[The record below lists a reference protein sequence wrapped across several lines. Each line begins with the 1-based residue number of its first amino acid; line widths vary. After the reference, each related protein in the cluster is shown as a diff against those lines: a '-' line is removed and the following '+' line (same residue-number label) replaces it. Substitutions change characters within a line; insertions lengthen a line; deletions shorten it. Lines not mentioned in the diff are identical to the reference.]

1 MNNTAIRPEIESQ
14 AMGLSAL
21 HRGAPRIVSV
31 VSGKGG
37 VGKTFVSTSLSLIAA
52 RTGKQVL
59 LIDGDLSL
67 ANVDIALG
75 LKAKF
80 HLGDVISGRI
90 SFHEAIIPGP
100 KGIFVLPASAGIA
113 ELTRMD
119 EAEQQRLLGL
129 LRPPLS
135 PFDLVVIDCGAG
147 VGDNVIF
154 FGRAAHESGV
164 VLTPEPTSMA
174 DAYATIKVLSTKAGV
189 STIDVIVNQASES
202 AARDVFRRL
211 SGVVGR
217 FLPTCLRYAGSI
229 PLDDAVRASVL
240 ARQPLMISGP
250 DSPAGRALGLVA
262 RSWLLTQGDGRVGLL
277 GPAA

>member
-154 FGRAAHESGV
+154 FGRAAHESVV

-202 AARDVFRRL
+202 